1 MKEPSAELTIDIN
14 IIRNNIVYLKS
25 FLNPSTKFMA
35 VLKAN
40 AYGHGLEKIAEGI
53 NDIVDGFGLVR
64 IEEALNAVSYTHLT
78 LPTTPYV

>member
-40 AYGHGLEKIAEGI
+40 AYGHGLNKIAKNI
-53 NDIVDGFGLVR
+53 DDIV
-64 IEEALNAVSYTHLT
+64 EAHSNTFRLAQEIYF
-78 LPTTPYV
+78 